1 MNIFSKL
8 FGKKSKD
15 GQEQVARVGGMED
28 YLTLIRVYTQA
39 TMAAQL
45 GISNI
50 RYLPDLAAFKRSLKI
65 PTQNNK
71 LGIAEKAHCKKMLT
85 EIYGIKNSFFK
96 ETDSSIKKNCKTLN
110 DIPTY
115 LSIYQ
120 SFSQDLM
127 TVIVNLMQWK
137 LRMPFLPKKVL
148 ENMTSKTVHKIFNKR
163 DWKDDSIRKT
173 TTTIRQYQHALGFSE
188 EWISNYIQNLLV
200 LARKEPK
207 SKA

>member
-1 MNIFSKL
+1 MNIFSNL
-8 FGKKSKD
+8 FGDKSKEN
-15 GQEQVARVGGMED
+15 QEPTARVGGMED

-39 TMAAQL
+39 AMAAQL

-50 RYLPDLAAFKRSLKI
+50 RYLPDLAAFKRTLKI

-110 DIPTY
+110 DVPTY

-120 SFSQDLM
+120 TFSQDLM

-137 LRMPFLPKKVL
+137 LRVPFLPKKLL
-148 ENMTSKTVHKIFNKR
+148 ESMTNKTVHDILTKTN
-163 DWKDDSIRKT
+163 WKDDSIRKT
-173 TTTIRQYQHALGFSE
+173 TTGIRQYQRVLGFSE
-188 EWISNYIQNLLV
+188 EWICNYFQTLLL

-207 SKA
+207 PKA

>member
-8 FGKKSKD
+8 FGKKSEES
-15 GQEQVARVGGMED
+15 QEPVARVGGMED

-39 TMAAQL
+39 AMAAQL

-71 LGIAEKAHCKKMLT
+71 LGLAEKAHCKKMLT
-85 EIYGIKNSFFK
+85 EIYGMESTFFK
-96 ETDSSIKKNCKTLN
+96 ETDSSIKKKCKTLN

-115 LSIYQ
+115 LTIYQ

-137 LRMPFLPKKVL
+137 LRIPFLPKKVL
-148 ENMTSKTVHKIFNKR
+148 GNMTRKTIHNILTKT

-173 TTTIRQYQHALGFSE
+173 TINIRQYQRALGFSE
-188 EWISNYIQNLLV
+188 EWICNYFQNLLL

-207 SKA
+207 PKA

>member
-8 FGKKSKD
+8 FGDKSKEN
-15 GQEQVARVGGMED
+15 QEPTARVGGMED

-39 TMAAQL
+39 AMAAQL

-50 RYLPDLAAFKRSLKI
+50 RYLPDLAAFKRTLKI

-110 DIPTY
+110 DVPTY

-120 SFSQDLM
+120 TFSQDLM

-137 LRMPFLPKKVL
+137 LRVPFLPKKLL
-148 ENMTSKTVHKIFNKR
+148 ESMTNKTVHDILTKTN
-163 DWKDDSIRKT
+163 WKDDSIRKT
-173 TTTIRQYQHALGFSE
+173 TTGIRQYQRVLGFSE
-188 EWISNYIQNLLV
+188 EWICNYFQTLLL

-207 SKA
+207 PKA

>member
-8 FGKKSKD
+8 FGNKSKEN
-15 GQEQVARVGGMED
+15 QEPTARVGGMED

-39 TMAAQL
+39 AMAAQL

-50 RYLPDLAAFKRSLKI
+50 RYLPDLAAFKRTLKI

-110 DIPTY
+110 DVPTY

-120 SFSQDLM
+120 TFSQDLM

-137 LRMPFLPKKVL
+137 LRVPFLPKKLL
-148 ENMTSKTVHKIFNKR
+148 ESMTNKTVHDILTKTN
-163 DWKDDSIRKT
+163 WKDDSIRKT
-173 TTTIRQYQHALGFSE
+173 TTGIRQYQRVLGFSE
-188 EWISNYIQNLLV
+188 EWICNYFQTLLL

-207 SKA
+207 PKA